1 MSLRSWWDQRLG
13 RVVEPPAPEVVL
25 DRVPTELDLLASL
38 DATDASVAAGAVPA
52 MVASRVRRITRTV
65 RETLPRVRNLGL
77 GSVEAYAVTATAT
90 DYLPETLRAYTR
102 LPRQWADSRPVE
114 DGKTSLMLLVDALD
128 LLASSMDAIFDAA
141 VRVDA
146 NALVVQGRF
155 LQAKFG
161 HASDSPT
168 GPGLGP
174 STGSGGAL

>member
-1 MSLRSWWDQRLG
+1 MSFREWWDRVNG
-13 RVVEPPAPEVVL
+13 RPPEPDATPETFL
-25 DRVPTELDLLASL
+25 DKVPTEADVLASL
-38 DATDASVAAGAVPA
+38 DATDASVAGGVVPA
-52 MVASRVRRITRTV
+52 PVASRVRRITRTV

-77 GSVEAYAVTATAT
+77 GSAEAYAVTATAT
-90 DYLPETLRAYTR
+90 DYLPEALQAYTR

-114 DGKTSLMLLVDALD
+114 DGRTSLMLLIDALD

-161 HASDSPT
+161 HASVDPLTGS
-168 GPGLGP
+168 GPGL
-174 STGSGGAL
+174 S

>member
-1 MSLRSWWDQRLG
+1 MSFREWWDRVNG
-13 RVVEPPAPEVVL
+13 RPPEPDATPETFL
-25 DRVPTELDLLASL
+25 DKVPTEADVLASL
-38 DATDASVAAGAVPA
+38 DATDASVAGGVVPA
-52 MVASRVRRITRTV
+52 PVASRVRRITRTV

-77 GSVEAYAVTATAT
+77 GSAEAYAVTATAT
-90 DYLPETLRAYTR
+90 DYLPEALQAYTR

-114 DGKTSLMLLVDALD
+114 DGRTSLMLLIDALD

-161 HASDSPT
+161 HPSSDPST
-168 GPGLGP
+168 SSGLG
-174 STGSGGAL
+174 L